1 MKIKINNNEMFWIQ
15 MLMEKFGLT
24 KEQAIKKLNENKK
37 R

>member
-24 KEQAIKKLNENKK
+24 KEQAIKKLKENKK